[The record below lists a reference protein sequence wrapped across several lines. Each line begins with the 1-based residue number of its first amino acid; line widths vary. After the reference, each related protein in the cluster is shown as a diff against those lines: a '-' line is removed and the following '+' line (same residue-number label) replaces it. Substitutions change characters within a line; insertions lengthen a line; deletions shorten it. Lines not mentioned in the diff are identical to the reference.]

1 MLSLTSGARRQV
13 LAPTFV
19 VGALLWMSSFQSSL
33 AQGPSSG
40 NSATLFRVDVL
51 SRPDLA
57 EQIAKK
63 GYDIAGRNVQ
73 NGTIDVIA
81 HTLEEERELSRLLGS
96 VGVRQ
101 VLDPL
106 MAPDSDY
113 KTPAEVEAILR
124 DYAAQYPTLLTL
136 HSIGKSV
143 EGREIWAAR
152 VSRDTEPQEPSQPA
166 KSKPAILFNA
176 LHHAREVMT
185 TEVALDTLEQLLTR
199 YDQDQTITHWVDA
212 NEIWI
217 VPMVNPD
224 GSNRVWTRNSMWRK
238 NTRSGHGVD
247 INRNYPYLWN
257 SCQGSSGSTSSET
270 YRGPSPGSEPETQAL
285 MSLVQ
290 RIQPV
295 FDISYHSYSEMV
307 LYPYG
312 CNGRRAEAADI
323 IEPIGRAM
331 AAALPSDSG
340 RGTYVAGTS
349 WEILYS
355 VDGSDMDW
363 MYHDQH
369 VIPYVI
375 EVNADSEGFQ
385 PEYSWRQPTVEKLRS
400 AWQML
405 LNRLDQSGIRGEIR
419 TLSGTPRA
427 DVAIDVQR
435 LEGGAFVGAVQTKG
449 KKDGSFH
456 VILNPGRYRVTFKSG
471 ASQVAKDVMVGPTRA
486 NFDVQL

>member
-1 MLSLTSGARRQV
+1 MLSLGLRGRRLSWMSTVMLGTFLSVTVMEKCLAQSASLRSGA
-13 LAPTFV
+13 A
-19 VGALLWMSSFQSSL
+19 
-33 AQGPSSG
+33 
-40 NSATLFRVDVL
+40 LFRLDTK
-51 SRPDLA
+51 SRPELV
-57 EQIAKK
+57 EYVIKK
-63 GYDIAGRNVQ
+63 GYDIAGRNLSK
-73 NGTIDVIA
+73 GTIDIIA
-81 HTLEEERELSRLLGS
+81 HTPEEERELSQLFGS
-96 VGVRQ
+96 LSVSQ
-101 VLDPL
+101 VLNPSL
-106 MAPDSDY
+106 APDSDY

-124 DYAAQYPTLLTL
+124 EFAQRYPNLMSL

-143 EGREIWAAR
+143 EGRDIWAAR
-152 VSRDTEPQEPSQPA
+152 VSHDSQVEDPSQPA
-166 KSKPAILFNA
+166 KTKPAILFNA

-199 YDQDQTITHWVDA
+199 YDQDATITHWVDA
-212 NEIWI
+212 NQIWI

-224 GSNRVWTRNSMWRK
+224 GSNKVWTRNSMWRK
-238 NTRSGHGVD
+238 NTRGGHGVD

-270 YRGPSPGSEPETQAL
+270 YRGPSAGSEPETQAL

-307 LYPYG
+307 LFPYG
-312 CNGRRAEAADI
+312 CEGRRAEAAEI
-323 IEPIGRAM
+323 IEPLGRSI
-331 AAALPSDSG
+331 AAALPSDTG

-385 PEYSWRQPTVEKLRS
+385 PDYAWRDPTVEKMRA

-405 LNRLDQSGIRGEIR
+405 LNRLDQSGIRGKVR
-419 TLSGTPRA
+419 DLSGKSSP
-427 DVAIDVQR
+427 DVVIEVQR
-435 LEGGAFVGAVQTKG
+435 LDQGLFVGKVQNKV

-456 VILNPGRYRVTFKSG
+456 VVLNPGRYQVTFTSG
-471 ASQVAKDVMVGPTRA
+471 ASRVSKDVMIGASRVD
-486 NFDVQL
+486 FDVEL